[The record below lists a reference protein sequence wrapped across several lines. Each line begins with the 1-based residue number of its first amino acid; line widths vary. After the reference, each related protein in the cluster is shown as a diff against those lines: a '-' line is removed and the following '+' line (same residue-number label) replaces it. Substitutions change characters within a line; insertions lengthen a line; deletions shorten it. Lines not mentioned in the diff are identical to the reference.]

1 MDLLS
6 VTRTLGGLGTVLGI
20 LWGAL
25 WLVRR
30 YDIQLPGR
38 TGMARRSRLELVERL
53 AIDARRSVAVLRR
66 DGKEHLILIAP
77 EGHLVIESGFGPTGD
92 GLAPP
97 ADGAAEDIVFQPVG
111 DRPTRW
117 EERPGESFGA
127 LVEKVRLYGVPVTP
141 VTHVSKPE
149 PVYQPARKTPARR
162 RKAAGTAA
170 HA

>member
-6 VTRTLGGLGTVLGI
+6 VTRTLGGLGVVLGI

-38 TGMARRSRLELVERL
+38 TGVSRRNRLELVERL
-53 AIDARRSVAVLRR
+53 ALDPRRSVALLRR

-77 EGHLVIESGFGPTGD
+77 EGHLIIDSDFERPVETLVPRDEQLFEETTHEPVASLAPRWDEQPGPT
-92 GLAPP
+92 
-97 ADGAAEDIVFQPVG
+97 
-111 DRPTRW
+111 
-117 EERPGESFGA
+117 FGA
-127 LVEKVRLYGVPVTP
+127 LVEKVRLFGVPVASVGTLEAP
-141 VTHVSKPE
+141 D

-162 RKAAGTAA
+162 RRNAGAAA
-170 HA
+170 HV

>member
-6 VTRTLGGLGTVLGI
+6 VTRTLGGLGMVLGI

-53 AIDARRSVAVLRR
+53 ALDPRRSVALLRR

-77 EGHLVIESGFGPTGD
+77 EGHLVIESDFQRLVEKIGAPDDSAPATFTELAGDVAPRWDEMPGP
-92 GLAPP
+92 
-97 ADGAAEDIVFQPVG
+97 
-111 DRPTRW
+111 
-117 EERPGESFGA
+117 SFGA

-141 VTHVSKPE
+141 VDKTD
-149 PVYQPARKTPARR
+149 PVYQPARKITARR
-162 RKAAGTAA
+162 RKAAGRSA

>member
-6 VTRTLGGLGTVLGI
+6 VTRTLGGLGIVLGI

-53 AIDARRSVAVLRR
+53 ALDPRRSVALLRR

-77 EGHLVIESGFGPTGD
+77 EGHLVIESDFQRPVVDGEAQDDSAPALFSEPAGDVAPRWDEKPGP
-92 GLAPP
+92 
-97 ADGAAEDIVFQPVG
+97 
-111 DRPTRW
+111 
-117 EERPGESFGA
+117 SFSA

-141 VTHVSKPE
+141 IDKTD
-149 PVYQPARKTPARR
+149 PVYQPARKIPSRR
-162 RKAAGTAA
+162 RRAAGKSA